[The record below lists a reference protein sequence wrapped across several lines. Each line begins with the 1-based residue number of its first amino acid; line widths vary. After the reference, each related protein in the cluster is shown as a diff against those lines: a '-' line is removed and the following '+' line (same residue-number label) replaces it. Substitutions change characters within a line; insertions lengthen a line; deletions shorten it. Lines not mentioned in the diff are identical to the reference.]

1 MKLIRYLFSMK
12 QNELKNIIEN
22 TIFNEVKKRIIKE
35 SEGDQM
41 EVYHV
46 SCEGEPVET
55 FKTEEDAKDFVEKNK
70 EKFNGK
76 ELIIDKKAYESHD
89 DMIDKLDEMGDK
101 YEQNENETME
111 NQEPKEGNAFTDAL
125 LKAKENGDDKFT
137 VDGKEYDV
145 KESWQELAEESLFED
160 SEGQCEECGDGSVME
175 GENMCSECGG
185 MLNEE
190 GVCDE
195 CKGPMS
201 MSEEKGMCSECG
213 GMLNEEGQC
222 DECGMGLGMAE
233 SKKKTLKLT
242 ESELVSLIGKMVNE
256 AMKGEP
262 GTPGVPG
269 LTHTKNVQKISGK
282 ENQAHLNDVGK
293 KIKDYLNIDG
303 SDNPEFP
310 KQNGKG
316 EKMAIH
322 NTSEENEYVED
333 TRGYGLE
340 DLNYDNEPSENFK
353 KRLKAALEGDSKM
366 GNSHDAVNVIKTDT
380 GKNLVTKAERK
391 DKKEKKFPMYVKD
404 PQPTTTVS
412 ENKVSFQN
420 VLNEEIQK
428 MKKLTEYNK
437 KTQ

>member
-1 MKLIRYLFSMK
+1 MRLIRYLFSMK

-55 FKTEEDAKDFVEKNK
+55 FKTEEEAKHFVEKNK

-76 ELIIDKKAYESHD
+76 ELIIDKKAYESHE
-89 DMIDKLDEMGDK
+89 DMIDKLDEMGDM
-101 YEQNENETME
+101 YEENETETME
-111 NQEPKEGNAFTDAL
+111 NKEPKEGNAFTDAL
-125 LKAKENGDDKFT
+125 LKAKENGEDTFT
-137 VDGKEYDV
+137 VDGEEYDV

-175 GENMCSECGG
+175 GEGMCSECGG

-190 GVCDE
+190 GQCDE

-213 GMLNEEGQC
+213 TELNEEGMC
-222 DECGMGLGMAE
+222 SECGMTE

-242 ESELVSLIGKMVNE
+242 ETELVSLIGKMVNE

-262 GTPGVPG
+262 GTPGIPG

-282 ENQAHLNDVGK
+282 ENQAHLNDVEK
-293 KIKDYLNIDG
+293 KMKDYLNFDG

-316 EKMAIH
+316 DKMAIH
-322 NTSEENEYVED
+322 NTDEENEYVED

-340 DLNYDNEPSENFK
+340 DLNYDHEPSENFK

-366 GNSHDAVNVIKTDT
+366 GNSQDAANVVKTET
-380 GKNLVTKAERK
+380 GKKLGTKVERK

-404 PQPTTTVS
+404 PQPVTNLS
-412 ENKVSFQN
+412 EGKVSFQN
-420 VLNEEIQK
+420 VLNEEVQK
-428 MKKLTEYNK
+428 MKNLAAYNK

>member
-22 TIFNEVKKRIIKE
+22 TIFNEVKKRIIQE
-35 SEGDQM
+35 SEGEQM

-46 SCEGEPVET
+46 SCEGEPLET
-55 FKTEEDAKDFVEKNK
+55 FKTEEEAKDFVEKNK
-70 EKFNGK
+70 EKFDGK
-76 ELIIDKKAYESHD
+76 ELIIDKKSYESHEE
-89 DMIDKLDEMGDK
+89 MIDKLDEMGDK

-111 NQEPKEGNAFTDAL
+111 NKEPKEGNAFTEAL
-125 LKAKENGDDKFT
+125 LKAKENGDETFT
-137 VDGKEYDV
+137 VDGEEYDV
-145 KESWQELAEESLFED
+145 KESWQKLAEESLFED

-175 GENMCSECGG
+175 EKGVCSECGG

-190 GVCDE
+190 GQCEE

-222 DECGMGLGMAE
+222 DECGTMKE

-242 ESELVSLIGKMVNE
+242 ENELVSLIGKMVNE

-262 GTPGVPG
+262 GVPGVPG
-269 LTHTKNVQKISGK
+269 VFNTKKAQKLSGK
-282 ENQAHLNDVGK
+282 ENQSHLKDVEK
-293 KIKDYLNIDG
+293 KMKDYLDIEG
-303 SDNPEFP
+303 TDNPEFP
-310 KQNGKG
+310 KQHGKG

-340 DLNYDNEPSENFK
+340 DLNYDHEPSENFK
-353 KRLKAALEGDSKM
+353 KRLKAALDGDSKM
-366 GNSHDAVNVIKTDT
+366 GNSQDAANVVKSDT
-380 GKNLVTKAERK
+380 GKKLASKAERK
-391 DKKEKKFPMYVKD
+391 DKKEKNFPMYVKD
-404 PQPTTTVS
+404 PQPTKNIS
-412 ENKVSFQN
+412 ESKVSFQN
-420 VLNEEIQK
+420 VLSEEIQK